1 MLRRSLSDVG
11 SYSVTLEPVLGLNCK
26 EGLGTKLAGQSEGDS
41 LFQETQNS
49 SLERL
54 GTSGAQP
61 QPSDSGCGLKTELTG
76 HADGWAVG

>member
-1 MLRRSLSDVG
+1 MLRCSLSDVG

-26 EGLGTKLAGQSEGDS
+26 ESLGTKLAGQSEGDS
-41 LFQETQNS
+41 RIPGDTEQQ
-49 SLERL
+49 LERH